1 MIYYIAAVLGM
12 IACSFSQ
19 LLLKRSAD
27 SEHRHWLFEFLNF
40 KVVTAYGILFASLM
54 INIWAMS
61 HGVLL
66 KEMGMLETVGYIGVL
81 LISIFVL
88 KERPTKR
95 GLIGGA
101 VCIAGVIFVYL

>member
-1 MIYYIAAVLGM
+1 MRTLIKNIKELVGVE
-12 IACSFSQ
+12 STPQ
-19 LLLKRSAD
+19 LK
-27 SEHRHWLFEFLNF
+27 
-40 KVVTAYGILFASLM
+40 KQG
-54 INIWAMS
+54 
-61 HGVLL
+61 

-101 VCIAGVIFVYL
+101 VCIAGVIFFYL